1 MNMIKRNQKFF
12 AVFSKKAENS
22 SEFNFRG
29 VGPYTDKEIEEEKKK
44 NNELF
49 FTPLF

>member
-1 MNMIKRNQKFF
+1 MNMIKKQKFF
-12 AVFSKKAENS
+12 AVFQKKTENS
-22 SEFNFRG
+22 SELSFRG
-29 VGPYTDKEIEEEKKK
+29 VGPYKDKEIEEEKKK